1 MSLIAALK
9 LYLVNIALA
18 IAITYLLADSLIG
31 QEAGAIGL
39 LTLMVVVYAILWL
52 ISWIYSKTHFRKV
65 YKVGALL
72 WYFIKELVLAS
83 LKVAYDIVTPD
94 FSLKPGM
101 VAIPLSAKTDLEIT
115 LLANMVSLT
124 PGTLSMAISEDRKIM
139 YVHSLYIT
147 DGKASVIDEIK
158 NGFERRIL
166 EITR

>member
-1 MSLIAALK
+1 MSLIASLK
-9 LYLVNIALA
+9 IYLINIVLA
-18 IAITYLLADSLIG
+18 IAIAYLLADSLIEP
-31 QEAGAIGL
+31 EAGAIGL
-39 LTLMVVVYAILWL
+39 IALIIAIYIVLWL
-52 ISWIYSKTHFRKV
+52 SSWFYSKTHFRKV

-72 WYFIKELVLAS
+72 GYFIKELVLAS

-124 PGTLSMAISEDRKIM
+124 PGTLSMAISEDRKTM
-139 YVHSLYIT
+139 YIHSLYIT
-147 DGKASVIDEIK
+147 DGKKSVIDEIK
-158 NGFERRIL
+158 GGFERRII